1 MFTHNL
7 SVTKNQ
13 FGDSRSLLEENLFP
27 IEIEIV
33 KALYNVTLAGYDPS
47 RDKKNGIVINSGR
60 KDLRKNYQSLLVKK
74 VY

>member
-33 KALYNVTLAGYDPS
+33 KALYNVTLVGYDPS
-47 RDKKNGIVINSGR
+47 RDKKMG
-60 KDLRKNYQSLLVKK
+60 
-74 VY
+74 